1 MLPIEN
7 WHYFHISTK
16 YLEFSGLTI
25 GFINNLKF
33 KANIIKGKIY
43 FCRMISTEV
52 KKRYVI
58 EKRIKHF

>member
-16 YLEFSGLTI
+16 YIEFSGLTI

-33 KANIIKGKIY
+33 KANIIKGGIY
-43 FCRMISTEV
+43 LCRKISTEV
-52 KKRYVI
+52 
-58 EKRIKHF
+58 